1 MYYDTCKDRVFDA
14 SFFYISLSHV
24 SLLVSFFFGLSVLAQ
39 QMPSDLMVSI
49 ESSTDLSDF
58 PTALLRQAD
67 AVAFEMMSPSDYLTA
82 TAKVYGTSQDRIDE
96 VFNLVRPF
104 FTVRKERLASRGKNI
119 EEKVVL
125 DPFKDNVVGRLSGG
139 QRKML
144 AIAATLFVAPKL
156 LLLDEPLSGKLLYVY
171 VFSPGVQT

>member
-1 MYYDTCKDRVFDA
+1 MIHVKVVCLMHHH
-14 SFFYISLSHV
+14 FYISLISCIA
-24 SLLVSFFFGLSVLAQ
+24 SRFFFSGLSALAQ
-39 QMPSDLMVSI
+39 QTPSDLMLSI

-104 FTVRKERLASRGKNI
+104 FTVRKERLASSGKII
-119 EEKVVL
+119 EEKIVL
-125 DPFKDNVVGRLSGG
+125 DPFEDNVVGRLSGG

-156 LLLDEPLSGKLLYVY
+156 LLLDEPLSGKLLYVH
-171 VFSPGVQT
+171 VISLGVQM